1 MLDVEYHGEL
11 LRDIEINILLER
23 NYCHLAQS
31 CWKTRIKARHI
42 VEVISDPIIL
52 LL

>member
-1 MLDVEYHGEL
+1 MLYVEYCGKL

-31 CWKTRIKARHI
+31 CWKTRIKAGHT